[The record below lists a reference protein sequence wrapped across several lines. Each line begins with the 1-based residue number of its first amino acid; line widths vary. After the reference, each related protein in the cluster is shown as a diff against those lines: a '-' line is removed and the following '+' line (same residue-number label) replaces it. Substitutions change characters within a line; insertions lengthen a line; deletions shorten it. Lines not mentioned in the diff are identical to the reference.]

1 MLHDDRSKVLHY
13 LYFVSDIDFSV
24 NVVND
29 KIRTSKTAKL
39 LSTANKKT
47 LNGTLKSS
55 AFFSGYLGAAIVV
68 FCYHDTPVDLACWSS
83 ALLVH
88 TVLVY
93 TRISLARASKRWNK
107 VHVVAC
113 PPRKQSMTRVK
124 HFE

>member
-1 MLHDDRSKVLHY
+1 MIKQERRKRRSCY
-13 LYFVSDIDFSV
+13 LQQ
-24 NVVND
+24 
-29 KIRTSKTAKL
+29 T
-39 LSTANKKT
+39 KKT

-55 AFFSGYLGAAIVV
+55 AFFSGCLGAAIVARAI

-93 TRISLARASKRWNK
+93 TRISLARASERWNK

-113 PPRKQSMTRVK
+113 PPRKQSMTHVK
-124 HFE
+124 HF